1 MKNFRDLLVWEKA
14 HALTLRSYKTT
25 SSFPKHELYGLS
37 SQIRRASASIPTNIA
52 EGCGRRGNNEFHRF
66 LQIASGSASEL
77 EYEFLLARDLLF
89 ISEVEYQRL
98 NKDVCEIKRM
108 LASLMRK
115 IDMDRT
121 ALNADC

>member
-1 MKNFRDLLVWEKA
+1 MKNFHNLIVWQKA
-14 HALTLRSYKTT
+14 HALALNSYKAT

-66 LQIASGSASEL
+66 LQIAAGSASEL
-77 EYEFLLARDLLF
+77 EYQFLLSRDLQF
-89 ISEVEYQRL
+89 ISQVEYQQL
-98 NKDVCEIKRM
+98 NEDVCEIKRM

-115 IDMDRT
+115 IDADRT
-121 ALNADC
+121 AADR

>member
-14 HALTLRSYKTT
+14 HALTLRSYKATT
-25 SSFPKHELYGLS
+25 SFPKHELYGLS

-77 EYEFLLARDLLF
+77 EYEFLLARDLQF

-98 NKDVCEIKRM
+98 NNDVCEIKRM

-115 IDMDRT
+115 IDVDRT
-121 ALNADC
+121 AAEC